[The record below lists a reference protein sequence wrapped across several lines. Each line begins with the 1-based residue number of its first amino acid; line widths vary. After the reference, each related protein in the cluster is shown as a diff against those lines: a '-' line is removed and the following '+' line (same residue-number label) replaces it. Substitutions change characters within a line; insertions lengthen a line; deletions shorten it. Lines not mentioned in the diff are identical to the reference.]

1 MKSINKELKEILY
14 QSGANLVG
22 FANLKSVIED
32 GDTPFGVSIAVALP
46 PQVVK
51 SIHDGPN
58 IAYYNEYY
66 RINELLN
73 NIVTIGAAFLVSRG
87 YKACAQTTDFV
98 KEFGNYRTSLPH
110 KTVATRAGIGWIGKS
125 ALLVTKEY
133 GSAVRISS
141 LITDA
146 ELQCAEPIDNSQC
159 GNCIACKKACPAKAI
174 LGELWNVNKD
184 RDSFYN
190 PLDCRKMARELSSQN
205 INKEI
210 TLCGKCIEIC
220 PFTQK
225 YLARAL
231 VQING

>member
-1 MKSINKELKEILY
+1 MDPIDKELKEILY

-32 GDTPFGVSIAVALP
+32 GNMNFGVSVAV
-46 PQVVK
+46 VISKKVIK
-51 SIHDGPN
+51 SIHNGPN
-58 IAYYNEYY
+58 IDYYNEYH

-73 NIVTIGAAFLVSRG
+73 NIVTIGAEFLVSRG

-146 ELQCAEPIDNSQC
+146 ELQCAEPINKSYCDI
-159 GNCIACKKACPAKAI
+159 CIACTKACPAKAI
-174 LGELWNVNKD
+174 SGELWNVNKD

-190 PLDCRKMARELSSQN
+190 PLDCRKMARDLSSQN
-205 INKEI
+205 INKDI

-220 PFTQK
+220 PFTRK
-225 YLARAL
+225 YLSRAL
-231 VQING
+231 V